1 MFKVILRNW
10 QKIAIVLSLGG
21 LLIVT
26 FCVKQWHY
34 QNILSVNDVLLQKT
48 LKSTVKIDQVLS
60 YSPAKMT
67 LIVSSDSWPG
77 RLLVRLNY
85 ALPLMVN
92 DQIDVTGIPQSHFS
106 TDRSFANFRQLND
119 IWGGLEKP
127 KIENTVPHR
136 IDFFSFLHQTKDGLK
151 FFLAQHFSTDV
162 TGVLAGVLFGDTDY
176 VSLGLKDDFR
186 YAGLTHLM
194 AISGENMTLLGQMMF
209 SLFAFLSL
217 RRRTLLVIIVLSVF
231 TIFVG
236 ASASVLRAYLM
247 AIFAMLALYLGR
259 PYLAR
264 RSLIVV
270 VLLVYIYNP
279 YIVIYDIGFQLSC
292 AATFGLLFF
301 SPLLRHWFRII
312 PWEVIR
318 SNVSITLAATV
329 FTTPITLYYFGS
341 FSLLAPL
348 INIFFAPLLSL
359 LFAYGYLFLILTIVP
374 IVGDVFSVC
383 LEQIMQLAVWG
394 IHYSGQLATY
404 FLVDYS
410 PSFLLVVVFYGGLI
424 AILSCRFVALEK
436 FPG

>member
-1 MFKVILRNW
+1 
-10 QKIAIVLSLGG
+10 
-21 LLIVT
+21 
-26 FCVKQWHY
+26 
-34 QNILSVNDVLLQKT
+34 
-48 LKSTVKIDQVLS
+48 
-60 YSPAKMT
+60 
-67 LIVSSDSWPG
+67 
-77 RLLVRLNY
+77 
-85 ALPLMVN
+85 
-92 DQIDVTGIPQSHFS
+92 
-106 TDRSFANFRQLND
+106 
-119 IWGGLEKP
+119 
-127 KIENTVPHR
+127 
-136 IDFFSFLHQTKDGLK
+136 
-151 FFLAQHFSTDV
+151 
-162 TGVLAGVLFGDTDY
+162 
-176 VSLGLKDDFR
+176 
-186 YAGLTHLM
+186 
-194 AISGENMTLLGQMMF
+194 
-209 SLFAFLSL
+209 
-217 RRRTLLVIIVLSVF
+217 
-231 TIFVG
+231 
-236 ASASVLRAYLM
+236 M